1 MVSPCANFLPWRTTG
16 TCRVLAQVHEQ
27 AFGPR
32 PAEAPGGYCSP
43 MPDRIHHAVSLCDV
57 QISSG
62 FGRKEG
68 TRSPTAPRTHRSARY
83 QKKVAKVDIELANLT
98 SWAEKLQ
105 EESNRQAGLS
115 VQYLHTRFEK
125 GKEKVNAFSAKSHRY
140 ITGENFLAGP
150 AEIQRI
156 SGRFGTNQPYLGRA
170 FVFQDGL
177 N

>member
-1 MVSPCANFLPWRTTG
+1 MSKHLDQDLLKLLEVTVPPCQIESITLFRSVMFKYRRALDEKKEQE
-16 TCRVLAQVHEQ
+16 AQQLQEHIDQ
-27 AFGPR
+27 L
-32 PAEAPGGYCSP
+32 
-43 MPDRIHHAVSLCDV
+43 DT
-57 QISSG
+57 
-62 FGRKEG
+62 K
-68 TRSPTAPRTHRSARY
+68 
-83 QKKVAKVDIELANLT
+83 KKVAKVDIELANLT